1 MLLLKM
7 IYPSDQESVTD
18 FTVIMLGKL
27 KINKS

>member
-7 IYPSDQESVTD
+7 IYSSDQESVID

-27 KINKS
+27 KINKP